1 MLLTSILVFPFV
13 LFFFFIFATRF
24 YMIWQ
29 AKSADLNYSTTRI
42 FLTCLKFWDSKL
54 LIKAYFGVNNN
65 MGTINS
71 INHVSV
77 TSQQMR
83 ENNTLQT

>member
-1 MLLTSILVFPFV
+1 LLLTSILVFPFV

-29 AKSADLNYSTTRI
+29 ANSADLNYSTARI

-54 LIKAYFGVNNN
+54 LIKAYFGTSNNLGAN
-65 MGTINS
+65 NS
-71 INHVSV
+71 INHV
-77 TSQQMR
+77 TGQ
-83 ENNTLQT
+83 